1 MTKPFVSRG
10 RAARARSLLVAL
22 AVVALP
28 ASVIAQPTAEEFND
42 RVNEAVNGV
51 TIFTTQDTASSG
63 VFSFDSDREGESD
76 RDLDILKLP
85 FSHTF
90 GEEGEEFR
98 PEIRAVIG
106 SFQSNYSPPSQ
117 VPGETADFSRLDAT
131 TLGVS
136 GGVVW
141 NGWKELRITP
151 LFEVAWTHL
160 KRRYDYN
167 NSFSQANLLPFDR
180 EAFNT
185 SVDVLTYSPSIEADY
200 TFRDGDTTYVP
211 KLRYAHLFNDSTSS
225 KSSVIDI
232 DSDSGLLQTF
242 FDVNTPLGYNVKGF
256 NMGLHP
262 FIVRTD
268 VFGAAKDANG
278 PNYFH
283 ELGADLTFDRG
294 SGNLINGFS
303 VGGSYIFGEDFTG
316 YRIGFGV
323 DF

>member
-1 MTKPFVSRG
+1 MFSSYPG
-10 RAARARSLLVAL
+10 RVGHSLLLIAAAICVPSL
-22 AVVALP
+22 A
-28 ASVIAQPTAEEFND
+28 IAQISAEEFND

-63 VFSFDSDREGESD
+63 VFSFESDRAGESD
-76 RDLDILKLP
+76 RNLDILKVP
-85 FSHTF
+85 FAHTF
-90 GEEGEEFR
+90 GEEGESVR
-98 PEIRAVIG
+98 PEFRAVIG
-106 SFQSNYSPPSQ
+106 NFQSNYSPAPQ
-117 VPGETADFSRLDAT
+117 VSGETADFSRLDAT

-141 NGWKELRITP
+141 NAWRELRVTP

-185 SVDVLTYSPSIEADY
+185 SVDVLTYSPSLEMDY
-200 TFRDGDTTYVP
+200 TFKDGETTYVP
-211 KLRYAHLFNDSTSS
+211 KLRYAHLFNDSVSS

-242 FDVNTPLGYNVKGF
+242 LDVNTPLGYNVKGF
-256 NMGLHP
+256 NLGLHP

-268 VFGAAKDANG
+268 VFGAAKDAEG

-283 ELGADLTFDRG
+283 EIGVDLTFEHG
-294 SGNLINGFS
+294 SGSIISGFS
-303 VGGSYIFGEDFTG
+303 IGGSYIFGEDFDG

-323 DF
+323 DL

>member
-1 MTKPFVSRG
+1 MMHSSALR
-10 RAARARSLLVAL
+10 RAF
-22 AVVALP
+22 VVAAVSMVCSPGLG
-28 ASVIAQPTAEEFND
+28 VAQITADEFND

-63 VFSFDSDREGESD
+63 VFSFDSDRAGESD
-76 RDLDILKLP
+76 RNLDILKFP
-85 FSHTF
+85 FAHTF
-90 GEEGEEFR
+90 GEEGEEIR
-98 PEIRAVIG
+98 PEFRAVIG
-106 SFQSNYSPPSQ
+106 NFQSNYSPAPQ

-131 TLGVS
+131 TVGVS

-141 NGWKELRITP
+141 KVWQELRITP
-151 LFEVAWTHL
+151 LFEVAWTHM
-160 KRRYDYN
+160 KRRYDFN
-167 NSFSQANLLPFDR
+167 NSFSRANLLPFDR

-185 SVDVLTYSPSIEADY
+185 SVDVLTYSPSVEADY
-200 TFRDGDTTYVP
+200 TFKDGETTYVP

-225 KSSVIDI
+225 KSSVIDV

-242 FDVNTPLGYNVKGF
+242 LDINTPLGYNVEGF
-256 NMGLHP
+256 NVGLHP

-268 VFGAAKDANG
+268 IFGAAKDAEG

-283 ELGADLTFDRG
+283 ELGVDLTFDRG
-294 SGNLINGFS
+294 SGHLIQGFS
-303 VGGSYIFGEDFTG
+303 VGGSYIFGEDFDG

>member
-1 MTKPFVSRG
+1 MMNSSALR
-10 RAARARSLLVAL
+10 RAL
-22 AVVALP
+22 VVAAVSVVCSP
-28 ASVIAQPTAEEFND
+28 ALGVAQITAEEFND

-63 VFSFDSDREGESD
+63 VFSFDSDRAGEGD
-76 RDLDILKLP
+76 RNLDILKFP
-85 FSHTF
+85 FAHTF
-90 GEEGEEFR
+90 GEEGEEVR
-98 PEIRAVIG
+98 PEFRAVIG
-106 SFQSNYSPPSQ
+106 NFQSNYSPAPQ
-117 VPGETADFSRLDAT
+117 VAGETADFSRLDAT
-131 TLGVS
+131 TVGVS

-141 NGWKELRITP
+141 KAWRELRVTP
-151 LFEVAWTHL
+151 LFEVAWTHM

-200 TFRDGDTTYVP
+200 TFKDGETTYVP
-211 KLRYAHLFNDSTSS
+211 KLRYAHLFNDSVSS
-225 KSSVIDI
+225 KSSVIDVN
-232 DSDSGLLQTF
+232 SDSGLFQTF
-242 FDVNTPLGYNVKGF
+242 LDVNTPLGYNVEGF
-256 NMGLHP
+256 NLGLHP

-268 VFGAAKDANG
+268 IFGAAKDAEG

-283 ELGADLTFDRG
+283 EIGLDLTFDRG
-294 SGNLINGFS
+294 AGKLINGFS
-303 VGGSYIFGEDFTG
+303 LGGSYIFGEDFDG

>member
-1 MTKPFVSRG
+1 
-10 RAARARSLLVAL
+10 
-22 AVVALP
+22 VVAAVSVVCSP
-28 ASVIAQPTAEEFND
+28 ALGVAQITAEEFND

-63 VFSFDSDREGESD
+63 VFSFDSDRAGEGD
-76 RDLDILKLP
+76 RNLDILKFP
-85 FSHTF
+85 FAHTF
-90 GEEGEEFR
+90 GEEGEEVR
-98 PEIRAVIG
+98 PEFRAVIG
-106 SFQSNYSPPSQ
+106 NFQSNYSPAPQ
-117 VPGETADFSRLDAT
+117 VAGETADFSRLDAT
-131 TLGVS
+131 TVGVS

-141 NGWKELRITP
+141 KAWRELRVTP
-151 LFEVAWTHL
+151 LFEVAWTHM

-200 TFRDGDTTYVP
+200 TFKDGETTYVP
-211 KLRYAHLFNDSTSS
+211 KLRYAHLFNDSVSS
-225 KSSVIDI
+225 KSSVIDVN
-232 DSDSGLLQTF
+232 SDSGLFQTF
-242 FDVNTPLGYNVKGF
+242 LDVNTPLGYNVEGF
-256 NMGLHP
+256 NLGLHP

-268 VFGAAKDANG
+268 IFGAAKDAEG

-283 ELGADLTFDRG
+283 EIGLDLTFDRG
-294 SGNLINGFS
+294 AGKLINGFS
-303 VGGSYIFGEDFTG
+303 LGGSYIFGEDFDG